1 MLTSFIGCAP
11 NLVGII
17 MRIISLTMRVSPT
30 DMPNIVDRYLLA
42 YLQGMGGLE
51 CRDEPRETLR

>member
-1 MLTSFIGCAP
+1 
-11 NLVGII
+11 